1 MLIEFR
7 VENHRSIRDEQA
19 LTMEASLL
27 EDTAD
32 SRPRTTEGH
41 DKKFLPV
48 AALYGANAS
57 GKTNML
63 HALASMREAVLYSLP
78 AWSPNGG
85 VPRSPFRWGDKT
97 AEPTEFVVTVLIG
110 GTRYEYG
117 FVADDNVIVE
127 EWVFA
132 WPNGN
137 KQRWF
142 ERDAMEFDFGD
153 KMPGH
158 NALIRQLTRPNS
170 LFLSAAAQGGHEL
183 LKPLYD
189 WFERLRFHNL
199 PTATSYLRPLATDAV
214 AELFAEGDA
223 VPLEERE
230 AQASLASD
238 FRSLLKSADFG
249 IVDVRVDFEERRIGT
264 RTSSRPRFSFR
275 HQHVDGD
282 AWLTLAEQSK
292 GTQTLFRMALPLLE
306 VIASG
311 GVLVVD
317 ELEASLHP
325 MLAAQIVRQF
335 NNPESNPKN
344 AQLIFTTHDTNL
356 LGRTFDEPLL
366 RRDQV
371 WFTEKDKEG
380 ATVLYPLT
388 NYKPRK
394 AENLER
400 GYLQGRYG
408 AVPFLGEFRLSG
420 EEPR

>member
-27 EDTAD
+27 EDATD
-32 SRPRTTEGH
+32 NRPRAVVGN
-41 DKKFLPV
+41 DKKLLPV

-63 HALASMREAVLYSLP
+63 HALASMREAVLYSLL
-78 AWSPNGG
+78 AWSPNAG
-85 VPRSPFRWGDKT
+85 VPRSPFRWGGKA
-97 AEPTEFVVTVLIG
+97 AEPTEFVLTVLIE

-117 FVADDNVIVE
+117 FVADDKAIVE

-132 WPNGN
+132 WPKGK

-142 ERDAMEFDFGD
+142 ERDSMEFDFGD
-153 KMPGH
+153 HMPGH

-189 WFERLRFHNL
+189 WFDRLRLHNL
-199 PTATSYLRPLATDAV
+199 PTTTSHLRPLVTDAIADLLTDDDMATSEV
-214 AELFAEGDA
+214 
-223 VPLEERE
+223 RE
-230 AQASLASD
+230 AQVSLASD
-238 FRSLLKSADFG
+238 FRSLVKTADFG
-249 IVDVRVDFEERRIGT
+249 IVDVRVEFEERRVGS
-264 RTSSRPRFSFR
+264 RTSTRPRFSLL
-275 HQHVDGD
+275 HQHADGD
-282 AWLTLAEQSK
+282 GWLTLAEESK

-306 VIASG
+306 VTASG

-317 ELEASLHP
+317 ELELSLHP

-335 NNPESNPKN
+335 NDPLTNPKN

-356 LGRTFDEPLL
+356 LGNVLGDPLL

-380 ATVLYPLT
+380 ATRLYPLT
-388 NYKPRK
+388 DYKPRK
-394 AENLER
+394 PENLER

-408 AVPFLGEFRLSG
+408 AIPFLGNLQFAG
-420 EEPR
+420 EGE